1 MIRRPPRSTRTDT
14 LFPYTT
20 LFRSVGAARARAVPP
35 LRGADRPP
43 PRPRRTRIRP
53 DRRRRAFGDAG
64 DGGMDLGA
72 VRLAAAAARAAR
84 RAAFLVARPAQRA
97 ARDRWP
103 AARGTSARHG
113 AARSL
118 DRRHRGRPAPR
129 ARRLGLSPQIG
140 RAHV

>member
-1 MIRRPPRSTRTDT
+1 
-14 LFPYTT
+14 
-20 LFRSVGAARARAVPP
+20 
-35 LRGADRPP
+35 
-43 PRPRRTRIRP
+43 
-53 DRRRRAFGDAG
+53 
-64 DGGMDLGA
+64 MDLGA

-129 ARRLGLSPQIG
+129 ARSLGLRSEEHTSELQSLMPLSYAVFRLTTKKHEYQPPPLE
-140 RAHV
+140 